1 MQKVREVT
9 RSLEFDD
16 LKAMANTKGP
26 CLTLYLPMEK
36 SPNTYRLEEMR
47 LKSVIRSAEQALSER
62 KVPAGDIRTLLEPL
76 PGIAQE
82 REHLGSTAGGT
93 LVVLRS
99 KNVFRAFDV
108 RHAIDETVYV
118 GEHFNIRP
126 ILKCLE
132 EDKLEFYLLA
142 LSQKHVRLLRC
153 THHESAEIPLP
164 AGVPTNLEDWLNT
177 RLPNAA
183 PHHGTPEGGDN
194 GSTGGSFTST
204 TDRDNK
210 DGHLANFYRVIN
222 KGITDM
228 LKDQTVPIVLCGVD
242 YERSMYRSI
251 NTYATLVEDGVQG
264 SPESLKGGE
273 MHKRALEIAQEYA
286 KEPMKKALGTYE
298 RLGGTERVCSK
309 PEEILKAAAQGR
321 VAFLFLSDGASYNGR
336 FDDATMQ
343 VSNDGFKEDLLNVAA
358 LRTIAYGGEVF
369 VTVPGRIPAQGPMA
383 AILRF

>member
-26 CLTLYLPMEK
+26 CLTIYLPMEK
-36 SPNTYRLEEMR
+36 SPNTHRLEEMR
-47 LKSVIRSAEQALSER
+47 LKSVIRSAEQALAER
-62 KVPAGDIRTLLEPL
+62 KVSAADMRTLLEPL
-76 PGIAQE
+76 PGISQE
-82 REHLGSTAGGT
+82 REHHGSTAGGT

-99 KNVFRAFDV
+99 KDVFRAFDV
-108 RHAIDETVYV
+108 RRAIDETVYV

-164 AGVPTNLEDWLNT
+164 AGVPTSLEDWLNT
-177 RLPNAA
+177 RLPNSA

-210 DGHLANFYRVIN
+210 DEHLAKFYRVVN

-228 LKDQTVPIVLCGVD
+228 LKDQTIPLVLCGVD
-242 YERSMYRSI
+242 YERSMYQGI
-251 NTYATLVEDGVQG
+251 NTY
-264 SPESLKGGE
+264 
-273 MHKRALEIAQEYA
+273 
-286 KEPMKKALGTYE
+286 
-298 RLGGTERVCSK
+298 
-309 PEEILKAAAQGR
+309 
-321 VAFLFLSDGASYNGR
+321 
-336 FDDATMQ
+336 
-343 VSNDGFKEDLLNVAA
+343 
-358 LRTIAYGGEVF
+358 
-369 VTVPGRIPAQGPMA
+369 
-383 AILRF
+383 